1 MNPKFH
7 TCRSRK
13 FDYTPIWERS
23 LEWCPLPKIYLYLVH
38 CYHRIN
44 SGERHLKTRIIGR
57 QKEKR
62 QLRDIADSTSA
73 RFVGVWG
80 RRRVGKTYL
89 IDTYFENI
97 PSLKVVGKHKANKNE
112 QLNLFRVAL
121 QKSFFDG
128 ASLPEFK
135 SWAHCF
141 EMLAAC
147 IKKHKKGHFIVFLDE
162 VPWLAGKST
171 NEFLG
176 ALDHSWN
183 TELCQI
189 PYLRLIVCGSA
200 ASWMIKNFSK
210 AKGGLHNRL
219 TDSIHLF
226 PFSLH
231 ETEEFFNARG
241 FSYSRKTV
249 LESYLCFGGVP
260 YYLNLMRPSE
270 SPVQAVS
277 RLCFQNGQLVNEFET
292 LFEALFEN
300 GKVHKQWI
308 QLLAQKN
315 CGLTRIELRQKL
327 NVGAGGFAT
336 KILEELEAAGFI
348 SRLSSFVKV
357 SEIQFR
363 VTDPFVLFH
372 LRWMQKSPGMLLSSQ
387 NLDGYWQKE
396 FDSPEALAWKGYAFE
411 NVCFV
416 HANQILNAL
425 GVGQLRTKIGT
436 WRSKSLR
443 TQSGSKNLQKTQGA
457 QIDLLI
463 ERSDGCITIC
473 EIKNYGKPLKV
484 TSKLV
489 HEIQTKKTI
498 FQEENET
505 KKTILCA
512 LVSASEIEVNDLLKS
527 NFQNTVH
534 LDDLFLL

>member
-1 MNPKFH
+1 MA
-7 TCRSRK
+7 
-13 FDYTPIWERS
+13 I
-23 LEWCPLPKIYLYLVH
+23 
-38 CYHRIN
+38 
-44 SGERHLKTRIIGR
+44 HLIGR
-57 QKEKR
+57 QKEKT
-62 QLRDIADSTSA
+62 QLRDISESTTA
-73 RFVGVWG
+73 RFVGIWG
-80 RRRVGKTYL
+80 RRRVGKTFL
-89 IDTYFENI
+89 IDTYFQNQ
-97 PSLKVVGKHKANKNE
+97 PSLKVVGKYKASKSD
-112 QLNLFRVAL
+112 QLDLFRIAL
-121 QKSFFDG
+121 QKAFFDG
-128 ASLPEFK
+128 ASLPKFT

-141 EMLAAC
+141 EVLVAC
-147 IKKHKKGHFIVFLDE
+147 LKKHKHENFVVFLDE

-183 TELCQI
+183 TELCHI
-189 PYLRLIVCGSA
+189 SHLRFIVCGSA

-226 PFSLH
+226 PFSLK
-231 ETEEFFNARG
+231 ETEEFFHSRG

-249 LESYLCFGGVP
+249 LESFLCFGGVP
-260 YYLNLMRPSE
+260 YYLSLMRPSE

-277 RLCFQNGQLVNEFET
+277 RLCFQNGQLTNEFET

-308 QLLAQKN
+308 QTLAQKN

-327 NVGAGGFAT
+327 KVGAGGFAT

-348 SRLSSFVKV
+348 SRVASFVKM

-372 LRWMQKSPGMLLSSQ
+372 LRWMQKSPGMLLSTQ
-387 NLDGYWQKE
+387 DLDGYWQKE

-416 HANQILNAL
+416 HANQILKAL
-425 GVGQLRTKIGT
+425 GLAHLRTKIGT
-436 WRSKSLR
+436 WRSNAMRTLR
-443 TQSGSKNLQKTQGA
+443 GSKKSQPNLEA

-463 ERSDGCITIC
+463 DRSDGCVTIC
-473 EIKNYGKPLKV
+473 EIKNYAKPFKV
-484 TSKLV
+484 TAKFAQEIQRKKLV
-489 HEIQTKKTI
+489 
-498 FQEENET
+498 FQNESKS

-512 LVSASEIEVNDLLKS
+512 LISASEIEVNDLLKS
-527 NFQNTVH
+527 NLQNTVQ
-534 LDDLFLL
+534 LNDLFLS